1 MDVVYCIIKESVSM
15 KSLSFDKRVEQPR
28 IMRGVA
34 TATIPNQK
42 RWMELAALLIMFACF
57 FITSNA
63 VAQSQPLQTR
73 AWSGGHSSRAI
84 QTTTDT
90 YRKKRP
96 IRSSCWS
103 SRSTAPICSRSAPTK
118 TLLSSPTKASP
129 DWGT

>member
-1 MDVVYCIIKESVSM
+1 M

-63 VAQSQPLQTR
+63 VAQSLTFADKSVERR
-73 AWSGGHSSRAI
+73 ALLKGDTDNDGHISKAEADSLKSLVLTQYR
-84 QTTTDT
+84 TDMFEVST
-90 YRKKRP
+90 YEDLAKF
-96 IRSSCWS
+96 
-103 SRSTAPICSRSAPTK
+103 PT
-118 TLLSSPTKASP
+118 
-129 DWGT
+129 GT